1 MHPRLAEIVRY
12 VDDRRVDLESAAMR
26 LPYERWT
33 ERPSAESWS
42 VAQVFDHLHLTESGI
57 ARLLAK
63 RIARAK
69 ESGLGPEQSID
80 SIMGALDFFPV
91 VEGPKRQA
99 PAIVVPRAEARAP
112 DVHEALRSSR
122 ADLHAAL
129 RDGDGLALGE
139 VTATHPALGVINLYQ
154 WVLFVGQHEARH
166 ARQVEQIVQ
175 QLTHPQAHPPHVTRS
190 MGPGIPK

>member
-1 MHPRLAEIVRY
+1 MHPRLAEIVKY
-12 VDDRRVDLESAAMR
+12 VDDRRSELEAAASG

-33 ERPSAESWS
+33 ERPAADSWS
-42 VAQVFDHLHLTESGI
+42 VAQVFDHLHLSESGI

-69 ESGLGPEQSID
+69 EAGLGPERSAESVID
-80 SIMGALDFFPV
+80 GLDFFPV

-99 PAIVVPRAEARAP
+99 PEIVVPRADARAP
-112 DVHEALRSSR
+112 DVHDALRRSR
-122 ADLHAAL
+122 GDLHAAL
-129 RDGDGLALGE
+129 REGDGLALGE

-166 ARQVEQIVQ
+166 TRQVVEIVRR
-175 QLTHPQAHPPHVTRS
+175 L
-190 MGPGIPK
+190 G